1 MVGSKDGAEVGDGDP
16 ALEKEE
22 PLLHALEREGMVY
35 ISEEELPCWGKCS
48 CFPINRRNLRFLS
61 SWNKVNI

>member
-35 ISEEELPCWGKCS
+35 ISEE
-48 CFPINRRNLRFLS
+48 
-61 SWNKVNI
+61 